1 MPDAKNLAQYHKWP
15 KPVYCR
21 GLTPTYQNLSPIA
34 QEISSG
40 EMSEVAKKS
49 EKVTTPQAR

>member
-1 MPDAKNLAQYHKWP
+1 MAKASLLP
-15 KPVYCR
+15 P
-21 GLTPTYQNLSPIA
+21 GLTPTYQNLSPKT